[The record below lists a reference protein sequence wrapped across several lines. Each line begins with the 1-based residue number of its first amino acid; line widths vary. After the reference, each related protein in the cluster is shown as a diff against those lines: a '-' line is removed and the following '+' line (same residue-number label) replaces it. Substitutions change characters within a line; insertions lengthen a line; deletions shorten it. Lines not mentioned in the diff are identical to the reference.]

1 LPYIPTKYSGG
12 TNIERRPSFRQQAQK
27 AQQQQAFQPSQSTIT
42 EVDYN
47 TVSHEGL
54 KSYQAQSSDA
64 YSSPWINASN
74 ANLSFASGS
83 TTITPEALPPN
94 PDAAAGI
101 ADGGLGKVDFIL
113 CPPFRQYHHQQ
124 ALRVGHLAHH
134 RLSQMV
140 GPQNGVNTSK
150 NGISQTLQYKIDTKQ

>member
-1 LPYIPTKYSGG
+1 MLILRHGSMLQMPTYLLHLEVPQLLLKHFLPTQMRLRASLM
-12 TNIERRPSFRQQAQK
+12 
-27 AQQQQAFQPSQSTIT
+27 
-42 EVDYN
+42 VDWA
-47 TVSHEGL
+47 
-54 KSYQAQSSDA
+54 KSSY
-64 YSSPWINASN
+64 
-74 ANLSFASGS
+74 
-83 TTITPEALPPN
+83 
-94 PDAAAGI
+94 
-101 ADGGLGKVDFIL
+101 FIL